1 VCSSSSSSACANAVA
16 EFLFAVFTMQYI
28 CILQYILGS
37 TVCLS
42 ICQILGF
49 YQYSW
54 TDRTGS
60 QLGEVWLIV
69 HSVVTEFVLFQ
80 K

>member
-1 VCSSSSSSACANAVA
+1 MGVVVVVVLALMLLLNFCL
-16 EFLFAVFTMQYI
+16 EYI

-60 QLGEVWLIV
+60 QLGEAWLIV